1 MRTLKEKKQSKRV
14 EKVLNSSERRK
25 LLKLLTYEKKNGKPI
40 YYHRYREVL
49 EGRLPLEAVMGS
61 GYLHALI
68 LRILFISIFEKLDT
82 KKYEILFGEVG
93 YKYKKGSWYNLDLAI
108 WEREKLKE
116 PSRELITIPPKVVIE
131 IDTKVELEEFE
142 NKFGMEYY
150 VAKTQDLL
158 DSGVEKVV
166 WIFTPSKKVL
176 VAEKNKPWIMAD
188 WDYTFNLI
196 EDVKINLEDLLREVL
211 KNEPERGEKS
221 KGGSLK

>member
-1 MRTLKEKKQSKRV
+1 MRTLKEKKKPKRV
-14 EKVLNSSERRK
+14 EKPINGSERRK
-25 LLKLLTYEKKNGKPI
+25 LLKLLTYEKRSGKPI

-49 EGRLPLEAVMGS
+49 EGKLPLEAVMGS
-61 GYLHALI
+61 GYLQALVIEI
-68 LRILFISIFEKLDT
+68 LLRFLFQKLPFEKYAIFT
-82 KKYEILFGEVG
+82 NEVG

-116 PSRELITIPPKVVIE
+116 PSRELITVPPKVVIE
-131 IDTKVELEEFE
+131 VDTKIELEEFE

-176 VAEKNKPWIMAD
+176 VAEKGKPWIMAD
-188 WDYTFNLI
+188 WDYTFDLI

-211 KNEPERGEKS
+211 KKTDEKN